1 MDAKRIIGTRSKI
14 SIDSLIIWV
23 VLLGAIGWADTL
35 NIDDQRF
42 ARAKAALLKAIEADV
57 SATSSFIGTDKLNPD
72 VMRAMGS
79 VRRHRFV
86 PAAYVNQ
93 AYKNH
98 PLPIGHGQTISQPYI
113 VALMSNLLALHPG
126 DRVLEVGTGSGYQAA
141 ILAEMGM
148 NVYSIEIIRPLAETA
163 RQRLKDES
171 YDKVHVTIGDG
182 YFGWKQHAPFD
193 AIIVTAA
200 TDHIPPPLL
209 EQLQKGGKM
218 VIPVGGQLSV
228 QQLVLVTKGA
238 DGTVTTRQILP
249 VRFVPLTRR
258 P

>member
-1 MDAKRIIGTRSKI
+1 MDAKLITRTLSQI
-14 SIDSLIIWV
+14 SIASLIIWV
-23 VLLGAIGWADTL
+23 VLFGAIGWADSL
-35 NIDDQRF
+35 RIDDQRF
-42 ARAKAALLKAIEADV
+42 ARAKAALLKAIESDV
-57 SATSSFIGTDKLNPD
+57 SATSNYIGTDKLNPA

-86 PAAYVNQ
+86 PEKYVNQ
-93 AYKNH
+93 AYNNH

-113 VALMSNLLALHPG
+113 VALMSNLLALNPG

-163 RQRLKDES
+163 RQRLKDEG
-171 YDKVHVTIGDG
+171 YGNVHVTIGDG

-209 EQLQKGGKM
+209 EQLRKGGKM

-228 QQLVLVTKGA
+228 QQLVLVTKRA
-238 DGTVTTRQILP
+238 DDTLRTRQILP